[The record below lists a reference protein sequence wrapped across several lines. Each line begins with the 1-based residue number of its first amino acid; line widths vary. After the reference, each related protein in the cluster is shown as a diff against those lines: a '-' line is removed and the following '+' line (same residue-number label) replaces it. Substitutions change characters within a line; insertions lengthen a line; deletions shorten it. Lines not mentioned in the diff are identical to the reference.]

1 MPVEIIRKGT
11 GFVMKN
17 TIIGRFDQ
25 SFVIRMIRDFF
36 LALLIVIV
44 VELGIRFAL
53 AYYNYQH
60 DGKTTTAEFARDLA
74 DDIKA
79 IMLNSGGPVAART
92 IYPILKRNYHDLGF
106 EISATPSHITKE
118 SIQKVFKFEPQGIPP
133 RWPDGRHH
141 TRTVAIRAE
150 KFCTRCHVAAAVGD
164 TLGTVEVRNYFST
177 HLKLWWQDVRLAS
190 VIGMG
195 NIIIHT
201 LVLFFLLRARMEPL
215 LALRSLISTLS
226 RGKLDLS
233 YRAEIKSS
241 DEFGELALALNSF
254 LERISLIINDL
265 HRVLTRMMTVNDRLK
280 QVSSQMGDHLV
291 SIQTQTQTAIKKGTE
306 VRRGHA
312 MLTKEVL
319 QTLQTL
325 TATLT
330 IISENSAV
338 PGKHRENMQKI
349 VRKLGE
355 ASREAEEASNKLDE
369 FSENLFLLSDRIR
382 EHSHFMKELSLLE
395 EHIKVVAE
403 NGQALLNSLSG
414 HGEDFSA
421 KPVAE
426 KPAKTA
432 TLESV

>member
-1 MPVEIIRKGT
+1 
-11 GFVMKN
+11 MKRAV
-17 TIIGRFDQ
+17 IGRFDQ

-36 LALLIVIV
+36 LALLIVVV
-44 VELGIRFAL
+44 VELGIRFLL

-60 DGKTTTAEFARDLA
+60 DGKSATVEIARNLS

-106 EISATPSHITKE
+106 EIAATPSHITRA
-118 SIQKVFKFEPQGIPP
+118 SIEKAFKFEPHGIQP
-133 RWPDGRHH
+133 RWPKGKHH
-141 TRTVAIRAE
+141 TQRVAIRAE
-150 KFCTRCHVAAAVGD
+150 QFCTRCHVAAAVGD

-201 LVLFFLLRARMEPL
+201 LVLFFLLRVRMEPL
-215 LALRSLISTLS
+215 LGLRSLISTLS

-254 LERISLIINDL
+254 LERISLIISDL

-280 QVSSQMGDHLV
+280 QVSGQMGDHL
-291 SIQTQTQTAIKKGTE
+291 SDIQTQTQTAIKKGTE
-306 VRRGHA
+306 VRKGQA
-312 MLTKEVL
+312 MLSKEVL
-319 QTLQTL
+319 QTLQSL
-325 TATLT
+325 AATLS
-330 IISENSAV
+330 IISENGNI
-338 PGKHRENMQKI
+338 PGEHRENMKKI
-349 VRKLGE
+349 VRKLGD
-355 ASREAEEASNKLDE
+355 ASREAEQASGKLDE

-382 EHSHFMKELSLLE
+382 EHSHFMKELGLLE

-414 HGEDFSA
+414 HGKDFSA
-421 KPVAE
+421 EPTTAIPE
-426 KPAKTA
+426 KTA
-432 TLESV
+432 TAEPV